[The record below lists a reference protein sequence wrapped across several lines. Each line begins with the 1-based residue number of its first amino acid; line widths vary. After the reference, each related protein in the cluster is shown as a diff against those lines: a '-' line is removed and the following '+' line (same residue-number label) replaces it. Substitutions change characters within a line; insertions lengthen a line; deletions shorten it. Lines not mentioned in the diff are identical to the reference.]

1 MNLAYKNTALI
12 EELGCVF
19 FHDYFIR
26 IDCPEEKK
34 KWWYLVF
41 FQFKGK
47 ELFASC
53 VAI

>member
-34 KWWYLVF
+34 MVV
-41 FQFKGK
+41 
-47 ELFASC
+47 SC
-53 VAI
+53 FLPV